1 MSVATLFK
9 LGRILGVF
17 SLLAV
22 IASGAAHTQ
31 QAQAP
36 APGDE
41 RELVVLVHGMGR
53 SRLSMYMMGRSLEH
67 AGYRVVNW
75 GYSSTSRAVPE
86 LGGELADAVRER
98 RGAAPRVHFVT
109 HSLGSIIVRWSLA
122 NDPPPRLGRVV
133 MLAPPNQGSRAADR
147 MTPWVGWL
155 LPPIRELRTDSSAT
169 ARKLPLPAQAE
180 VGVIAGERDGK
191 VSVAE
196 SHLEGEREHVVVRSH
211 HTFIMNRK
219 DVRRLVARF
228 LATGSF
234 GTGDGRPAHAD

>member
-1 MSVATLFK
+1 MFT
-9 LGRILGVF
+9 
-17 SLLAV
+17 LLAV

-31 QAQAP
+31 QAQVP

-53 SRLSMYMMGRSLEH
+53 SRLSMYMMGRSLEQ

-86 LGGELADAVRER
+86 LGEELADAVRTR
-98 RGAAPRVHFVT
+98 QGAAPRVHFVT

-122 NDPPPRLGRVV
+122 NAPPAQLGRVV

-147 MTPWVGWL
+147 MARWVGWL
-155 LPPIRELRTDSSAT
+155 LPPIRELRTDSTAT
-169 ARKLPLPAQAE
+169 ARTLPLPAEAE

-191 VSVAE
+191 VTVAE

-211 HTFIMNRK
+211 HTFIMNRR
-219 DVRRLVARF
+219 DVRGLVQRF

-234 GTGDGRPAHAD
+234 GDGARPAH

>member
-1 MSVATLFK
+1 VSVAILFK
-9 LGRILGVF
+9 LGRVLGMF
-17 SLLAV
+17 TLLAV
-22 IASGAAHTQ
+22 LASGAVHTP

-36 APGDE
+36 DAVDE

-53 SRLSMYMMGRSLEH
+53 SRLSMYVMGRSLER

-75 GYSSTSRAVPE
+75 GYSSTSRRVPE
-86 LGGELADAVRER
+86 LGSELAAAVRER
-98 RGAAPRVHFVT
+98 QGAAPRVHFVT

-122 NDPPPRLGRVV
+122 NDPPSQPGRVV

-155 LPPIRELRTDSSAT
+155 LPPIRELRTDSTAT
-169 ARKLPLPAQAE
+169 ARTLPLPLQAE
-180 VGVIAGERDGK
+180 VGVIAGESDGK

-196 SHLEGEREHVVVRSH
+196 SHLEGERGHVVVSSH
-211 HTFIMNRK
+211 HTFIMNRG
-219 DVRRLVARF
+219 DVRRLVQRF

-234 GTGDGRPAHAD
+234 GDEARQAH